1 MKRSIVIVISLLLA
15 PVVAAIAW
23 SNGFFISATQLW
35 QVMLFAWPASIA
47 ASWIILSALLG
58 VSAGARPNTHHW
70 SSLSK
75 LFHWIMALAILS
87 TTALMYY
94 IVHFP
99 DLTDDPAQRAEYAR
113 LLKHHKS
120 LGLVVL
126 FLVVFRFAWNHWRA
140 RPPLPSG
147 MASVQ
152 IRTSKAVHT
161 VIYLAMLVIPLLGWS
176 ASMTYGGRTHFFGL
190 FELPVLLPKNIEW
203 ANILQPA
210 HIWAAWG
217 LLVLVGVHVIA
228 ALWHHLSSRDATLV
242 QMLPSVSPGESA
254 PNARV
259 D

>member
-1 MKRSIVIVISLLLA
+1 MKRSIVIIISLLVA
-15 PVVAAIAW
+15 PAVAAIAW
-23 SNGFFISATQLW
+23 INGFFVSVTQLW

-47 ASWIILSALLG
+47 AAWIILSVLLG
-58 VSAGARPNTHHW
+58 VSAGRRADARSW
-70 SSLSK
+70 SGLSK
-75 LFHWIMALAILS
+75 LFHWVMALAILS

-94 IVHFP
+94 IVNFP
-99 DLTDDPAQRAEYAR
+99 DLNDPAQRAEYSR

-126 FLVVFRFAWNHWRA
+126 FLVVFRFVWNHWRA
-140 RPPLPSG
+140 RPPMPSG
-147 MASVQ
+147 IPASQ
-152 IRTSKAVHT
+152 IRTSKTVHA
-161 VIYLAMLVIPLLGWS
+161 VIYLGMLVIPLLGWS

-217 LLVLVGVHVIA
+217 LLALVGIHVAA
-228 ALWHHLSSRDATLV
+228 ALWHHLGRRDATLV
-242 QMLPSVSPGESA
+242 QMLPNVSRGESGQS
-254 PNARV
+254 ARV